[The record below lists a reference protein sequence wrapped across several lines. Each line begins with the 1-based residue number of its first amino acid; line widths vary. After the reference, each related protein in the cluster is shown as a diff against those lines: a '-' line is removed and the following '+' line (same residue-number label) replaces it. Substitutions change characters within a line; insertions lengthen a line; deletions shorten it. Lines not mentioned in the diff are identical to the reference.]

1 MIKVLNTN
9 EVIEALLDDDYA
21 TWDYYTAQAL
31 AEFYEEL
38 EDSLGEPIELDL
50 VAIRSEWSEASKE
63 EVRSNYNI
71 DDGVDVIEYLNE
83 RTMCINID
91 FETVLFMEF

>member
-9 EVIEALLDDDYA
+9 EVIDALLADDYA
-21 TWDYYTAQAL
+21 NWSYDAAKAL

-38 EDSLGEPIELDL
+38 EDSLGEPIELDV
-50 VAIRSEWSEASKE
+50 VAIRCEWSEASKE